1 MEHTHSRKA
10 LIAVDAFARLSA
22 LLGMAI
28 LLADRPIRFP
38 ASWLERTPFG
48 DYTLPAL
55 ILGLVVG
62 GSALVAMGAMIGRAS
77 AGPALS
83 LLAGAIMIGWIAG
96 EVLLLDRAMPATTYW
111 AQAEYLL
118 VGVAMVALA
127 LRVAPNGWRGMLPHP
142 HDSARISPSPPSA
155 SSPPVA

>member
-1 MEHTHSRKA
+1 MEHTRSRRA
-10 LIAVDAFARLSA
+10 LIAIDGFAGVSA

-28 LLADRPIRFP
+28 LLLDWPIQFP

-83 LLAGAIMIGWIAG
+83 LLAGAIMIGWIVS
-96 EVLLLDRAMPATTYW
+96 EIVLLDRAMPATTYW

-118 VGVAMVALA
+118 AGMAMVTLA
-127 LRVAPNGWRGMLPHP
+127 LRHSGR
-142 HDSARISPSPPSA
+142 SAR
-155 SSPPVA
+155 

>member
-1 MEHTHSRKA
+1 
-10 LIAVDAFARLSA
+10 LSA

-28 LLADRPIRFP
+28 LLLDWPIQFP

-83 LLAGAIMIGWIAG
+83 LLAGAIMIGWIVS
-96 EVLLLDRAMPATTYW
+96 EIVLLDRAMPATTYW

-118 VGVAMVALA
+118 VGMAMVTVA
-127 LRVAPNGWRGMLPHP
+127 LRPERR
-142 HDSARISPSPPSA
+142 SAR
-155 SSPPVA
+155 